1 MTELSEAQIQN
12 KVIREAKNIPYK
24 GKTIA
29 DYIVHVANGGKRSKR
44 VGAALKHNGVKRG
57 YPDLVIDIA
66 RGGFHGLRIEI
77 KKPDDG
83 TVSKEQVERLQMLK
97 DEGYRA
103 VVTEGYQETMDEIL
117 NYLGLWP

>member
-1 MTELSEAQIQN
+1 MTELSEQQIQN
-12 KVIREAKNIPYK
+12 KIIRDARDIPYK
-24 GKTIA
+24 GRTLS
-29 DYIVHVANGGKRSKR
+29 DYIVHVPNGGKRSKR
-44 VGAALKHNGVKRG
+44 VAAGLKHNGVKRG

-83 TVSKEQVERLQMLK
+83 TVSPHQVERLQMLK

-117 NYLGLWP
+117 NYLSLWP

>member
-12 KVIREAKNIPYK
+12 KVIREAKKIPYK
-24 GKTIA
+24 DKTIA

-44 VGAALKHNGVKRG
+44 VAAGLKHNGVKRG

-83 TVSKEQVERLQMLK
+83 TVSPHQVERLQMLT

-117 NYLGLWP
+117 NYLSLWP

>member
-1 MTELSEAQIQN
+1 MTELSEAKIQN
-12 KVIREAKNIPYK
+12 KVIREAKKIPYK

-83 TVSKEQVERLQMLK
+83 TVSPHQVERLQMLT

-117 NYLGLWP
+117 NYLSLWP